1 MAIKLDPP
9 KPTVTAPRPQL
20 KPAAA
25 PPPANPPVDKAAVD
39 AIARKTGRTSSF
51 EAFRPPSVAI
61 PQHEHHHGEG
71 PSQGRGTTDD
81 SLGHHDPAWGR
92 NRGTPD
98 DSIGVD
104 DPSWGRNRGTP
115 DDSIGVNDPAA
126 GRNRGTPD
134 DSIGTGDPAAGR
146 NRGTPDD
153 SIGGRGPVT
162 GRGTP
167 DTGMGEVL
175 GGRLGQLMHPER
187 AGLSTDT
194 QTKMDALLAAKDP
207 RAAYQA
213 EFVFSQQSFRD
224 LSVED
229 REKIVDVMTTGGER
243 ATRAMAQIFST
254 TDGALL
260 NQVGKDGTRLLDSLD
275 KLASS
280 PSGKAL
286 LNDCMYDIVNPGRI
300 WQGQA
305 PTCTVSTMQYELASQ
320 QPAEYARLIA
330 GLGVDGEV
338 TMRGG
343 GTLTTTASTAMLASS
358 WNNDRRSTTEAVFQ
372 TAAMEYANGG
382 DTYNMFAQENHRSNG
397 ETYKGLYPEQIRTM
411 VGELFGAKY
420 ETREIGSDAEATAEL
435 NQIMSQERPNRPVL
449 FDIDMGDFNHCVALE
464 RIQGDRVYYRDP
476 YSGEME
482 SMSKDEFRQK
492 LVAVHYAVE
501 PEPLNKTS
509 VIAAAKYGSKL
520 FALV

>member
-9 KPTVTAPRPQL
+9 KPTVTAPRPQP
-20 KPAAA
+20 KPAAP
-25 PPPANPPVDKAAVD
+25 PPPANPPVDKVAAD

-61 PQHEHHHGEG
+61 QNHEHHGDG

-81 SLGHHDPAWGR
+81 SLGCHDPSKGR

-104 DPSWGRNRGTP
+104 DPSAGRNRGTP

-134 DSIGTGDPAAGR
+134 DSIGR

-153 SIGGRGPVT
+153 SIGGDGSVR
-162 GRGTP
+162 GRGTNDDGVGGLP
-167 DTGMGEVL
+167 GRPGGLGEIL
-175 GGRLGQLMHPER
+175 QNAMARSAGR
-187 AGLSTDT
+187 AGLPEDT
-194 QTKMDALLAAKDP
+194 LSKMDALLAKDP
-207 RAAYQA
+207 ATAFQA
-213 EFVFSQQSFRD
+213 EYVFSHQAFRD
-224 LSVED
+224 MSVED
-229 REKIVDVMTTGGER
+229 REKIVDVMAAGGER
-243 ATRAMAQIFST
+243 ATRAMAQIFNTS
-254 TDGALL
+254 DGALL
-260 NQVGKDGTRLLDSLD
+260 NQVGKDGTRLIDSLD
-275 KLASS
+275 KLAAS
-280 PSGKAL
+280 PTGKRL

-305 PTCTVSTMQYELASQ
+305 PTCTVSSMQYELASQ
-320 QPAEYARLIA
+320 QPAEYARLVA
-330 GLGVDGEV
+330 GLGVDGQV

-343 GTLTTTASTAMLASS
+343 GTLTTSASTAMLASS

-382 DTYNMFAQENHRSNG
+382 DTYNMFAQENHRSDG
-397 ETYKGLYPEQIRTM
+397 QTYKGLYPDQIRTM

-420 ETREIGSDAEATAEL
+420 ETLEIGSDAEATAEL

-449 FDIDMGDFNHCVALE
+449 FDIDMGDFNHCVALD

-482 SMSKDEFRQK
+482 SMSKDEFRRK